1 MFALP
6 NSSLRINS
14 TQIRTIIA
22 QAARSAAILFRESIN
37 EDQPMTPA
45 DQALYDAFKQRG
57 LKLDMS
63 RGKPA
68 PEQLDL
74 SNALLDA
81 LPGSAAADG
90 TDCRNYGGGV
100 GLPEA
105 RALFGELLGVPA
117 AQVVVDSSASL
128 SLMHDVI
135 VYALLNGVPGGQPW
149 TSQQPVSFL
158 CPVPG
163 YDRHF
168 SICEARGIRMLN
180 IPIGD
185 DGPDMDMVERLV
197 ALDASI
203 KGMWCVPKYSNPSGT
218 VYADKVVR
226 RLATMKTAAPDFR
239 ILWDDAYRFHHLGEE
254 RVEIAD
260 ILAECTQAG
269 NPDRAIVFAST
280 SKVAWAGSGIAALAA
295 SPANIAWWTKHAG
308 IRSIGPDKVNQLR
321 HVRLLKD
328 KATVEALMERH
339 RALLKPKFDAVLEQF
354 ARHLGEVP
362 GVSWTA
368 PRGGYFIDL
377 VTPPGAARRTI
388 ELAKE
393 AGITLTPAGA
403 AFPYG
408 RDPEDSHI
416 RIAPSFPSL
425 AEIAQAAEGIALSL
439 RLAAAAVR

>member
-1 MFALP
+1 M
-6 NSSLRINS
+6 
-14 TQIRTIIA
+14 T
-22 QAARSAAILFRESIN
+22 QAA
-37 EDQPMTPA
+37 
-45 DQALYDAFKQRG
+45 QALYDAFKQRG

-74 SNALLDA
+74 SNALTDA
-81 LPGSAAADG
+81 LPGYAAADG

-117 AQVVVDSSASL
+117 AQVVVDGSASL

-149 TSQQPVSFL
+149 VGQQPVFL

-168 SICEARGIRMLN
+168 SICELRGIKMVN
-180 IPIGD
+180 IPMD
-185 DGPDMDMVERLV
+185 DKGPDMDLVERLV
-197 ALDASI
+197 AADPAI
-203 KGMWCVPKYSNPSGT
+203 KGMWCVPKYSNPSGA
-218 VYADKVVR
+218 VYSDQVVQ
-226 RLATMKTAAPDFR
+226 RLAAMQTAAPDFR
-239 ILWDDAYRFHHLGEE
+239 LMWDDAYHFHHLGDEN
-254 RVEIAD
+254 VEIAD
-260 ILAECTQAG
+260 IIKACAAAG
-269 NPDRAIVFAST
+269 HPERAIVFAST
-280 SKVAWAGSGIAALAA
+280 SKVSWAGSGIAALAA

-308 IRSIGPDKVNQLR
+308 VRSIGPDKINQLR

-328 KATVEALMERH
+328 KAGVDALMQRH
-339 RALLKPKFDAVLEQF
+339 RALLQPKFEAVLAQF
-354 ARHLGEVP
+354 SALLGEVD
-362 GVSWTA
+362 GVSWTV
-368 PRGGYFIDL
+368 PKGGYFIDL

-388 ELAKE
+388 ALAKE

-403 AFPYG
+403 AYPYG
-408 RDPEDSHI
+408 VDPEDSHI

-425 AEIAQAAEGIALSL
+425 PEIAQAAEGIALSL
-439 RLAAAAVR
+439 KLAIA

>member
-1 MFALP
+1 M
-6 NSSLRINS
+6 
-14 TQIRTIIA
+14 TQAA
-22 QAARSAAILFRESIN
+22 QA
-37 EDQPMTPA
+37 Q
-45 DQALYDAFKQRG
+45 YDAFKQRG

-74 SNALLDA
+74 NNALLDA
-81 LPGSAAADG
+81 LPGYTAADG
-90 TDCRNYGGGV
+90 TDCRNYGGGI

-105 RALFGELLGVPA
+105 RALFGSLLGVPA

-135 VYALLNGVPGGQPW
+135 VYALLNGVPGGTPW
-149 TSQQPVSFL
+149 VAQQPVSFL

-180 IPIGD
+180 IPMND
-185 DGPDMDMVERLV
+185 DGPDMDMVEQLV
-197 ALDASI
+197 AADGGI
-203 KGMWCVPKYSNPSGT
+203 KGIWCVPKYSNPSGT
-218 VYADKVVR
+218 VYSDQVVR
-226 RLATMKTAAPDFR
+226 RLAAMRAAAPDFR
-239 ILWDDAYRFHHLGEE
+239 IMWDDAYRFHHLSDE
-254 RVEIAD
+254 RVVIAG
-260 ILAECTQAG
+260 ILDECAKAG

-280 SKVAWAGSGIAALAA
+280 SKVSWAGSGIAALAA

-328 KATVEALMERH
+328 KATVEALMQRH
-339 RALLKPKFDAVLEQF
+339 RDLLKPKFDAVLAQF
-354 ARHLGEVP
+354 AQHLGGVE
-362 GVSWTA
+362 GVSWTL
-368 PRGGYFIDL
+368 PKGGYFIDL
-377 VTPPGAARRTI
+377 VTPAGTAKRTI
-388 ELAKE
+388 ALAKE

-408 RDPEDSHI
+408 LDPEDSHI

-425 AEIAQAAEGIALSL
+425 DEITQAAEGIALSVK
-439 RLAAAAVR
+439 LAIA